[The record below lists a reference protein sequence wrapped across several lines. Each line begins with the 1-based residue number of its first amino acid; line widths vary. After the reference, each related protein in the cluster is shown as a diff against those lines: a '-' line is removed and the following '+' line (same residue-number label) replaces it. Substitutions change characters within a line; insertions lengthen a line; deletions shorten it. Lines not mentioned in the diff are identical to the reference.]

1 MKKYK
6 TVIKQE
12 ITELVCDGC
21 GLEAYAHEGYEFSE
35 FISIEHKCGYGAIHG
50 DGKKLL
56 IDLCQHCF
64 AGMCGDTLST
74 VDPIDNQASDP
85 CKNTLEYQNIFQ
97 ALTKSKHEAHELKQE
112 SDTRIIARDILS
124 ADKISNREELQAAL
138 KRVEQLWGAQYHSAE
153 GNELHQLA
161 ALICSYEEND
171 WDSFFEEVPLADD
184 NFMPHRLNFKSKFTF
199 GEEKTARGMLSS
211 IPINTEVDDESSR
224 DSVLADKHLD
234 ETKQHLLE
242 SSTNVLLKYPEL
254 RLGQLLTNAM
264 NLQQPYPELFHL
276 EDDVLAEKL
285 VSFQGDE

>member
-35 FISIEHKCGYGAIHG
+35 FISIVHKCGYGAIHG

-64 AGMCGDTLST
+64 ADMCGDTLTT
-74 VDPIDNQASDP
+74 VDPIENQASEP

-97 ALTKSKHEAHELKQE
+97 ALTKSKHEANELKQE
-112 SDTRIIARDILS
+112 SDIRIIVRDILS
-124 ADKISNREELQAAL
+124 ANQISSPKELQATL
-138 KRVEQLWGAQYHSAE
+138 KRVEQLWDAQYHSAE
-153 GNELHQLA
+153 GNELHKLA
-161 ALICSYEEND
+161 DLICAYEKKD
-171 WDSFFEEVPLADD
+171 WDSYFEGAPLADD
-184 NFMPHRLNFKSKFTF
+184 DFMPDRLNFKSKFTID
-199 GEEKTARGMLSS
+199 EEKTANGMLSS

-224 DSVLADKHLD
+224 DSVLADNHLD

-242 SSTNVLLKYPEL
+242 CITNVLLKYPEL

-264 NLQQPYPELFHL
+264 RLQQPYPELFHI